1 MVGQKWMLEKLQQF
15 AHIIMREGWQKDGNG
30 TSQIRQH
37 LGLFK
42 DKKNKECQSPET
54 HAVDAIA
61 LACATFVQYKP
72 FHTVNTRGC
81 IWVGSVSITPA
92 IFKVI
97 SRPRITRRRLHD
109 AVPAKGGVRER
120 YGGSTT
126 PFEIR
131 KADLVAYKNQLGYC
145 SGYTNKQLS
154 ISDANW
160 KRLGQRAI
168 SKCRLIARSTGLVV
182 SRVSNPTQP
191 PLLSL
196 SAV

>member
-1 MVGQKWMLEKLQQF
+1 MKVSCTVLKTSGTGDSLAEF
-15 AHIIMREGWQKDGNG
+15 N

-37 LGLFK
+37 LGLVK
-42 DKKNKECQSPET
+42 DSSNKELQSPET

-72 FHTVNTRGC
+72 FHATNTHGC
-81 IWVGSVSITPA
+81 IWTGEVSITPA

-109 AVPAKGGVRER
+109 AVPAKGGIRER

-126 PFEIR
+126 PFGIR
-131 KADLVAYKNQLGYC
+131 KGDLVAYKEQLGYC
-145 SGYTNKQLS
+145 SGYTNKLLS

-182 SRVSNPTQP
+182 SGALNPTQP
-191 PLLSL
+191 PLKHLPAL
-196 SAV
+196 